1 MEGRSSIRWSGARLN
16 HDRVDAGEALC
27 WSVLFRLG
35 LKGLDGIPRL
45 MRIVP
50 AGSGT
55 LLDLQ
60 MLDLQML
67 DRPCDLNPPLMQFI
81 RREVLEVGHHL
92 QDAQMPLLLWLV
104 S

>member
-60 MLDLQML
+60 MLD
-67 DRPCDLNPPLMQFI
+67 RPCDLNPPLMQFI

-92 QDAQMPLLLWLV
+92 QDAQMPLLVWLV

>member
-1 MEGRSSIRWSGARLN
+1 
-16 HDRVDAGEALC
+16 
-27 WSVLFRLG
+27 
-35 LKGLDGIPRL
+35 

-55 LLDLQ
+55 L
-60 MLDLQML
+60 LDLQML

-92 QDAQMPLLLWLV
+92 HDAQMPLLVWLV